1 MHCVSKPRKPRNRRD
16 ALELFYE
23 LLPCF
28 SAFGYQFG
36 VRRCMLPCKKSFL
49 PRSNRE
55 GEIRERHSIMKILA
69 GKFNRRLRW
78 ILALAILFFAAAA
91 LFYPYHYPTRV
102 YAAQEKER
110 AAGGDQ
116 TTSLSDQTDL
126 AVTVYNSNIALV
138 RDVRQLALPGG
149 AFRLKF
155 MDIAATVNP
164 ATVHF
169 RSLTDPEKLGVI
181 EQNYEYDLLEPAK
194 LLHKY
199 VGKEVTLV
207 RSYMENGSTKR
218 EEIKATLLSDNNGPV
233 WKIGNDIV
241 TGVYSE
247 GYRFPEVPANLYER
261 PTLLMSLENSGARKQ
276 QIEASYLATNLS
288 WNADYVLTVARDDK
302 AADLD
307 GWVTLANSS
316 GTAFH
321 NARLQLVAGD
331 LNRLP
336 QNGLRDMVVSKS
348 MAVAGAAERQ
358 FQQESFSEY
367 HLYTLGRRTSVEDK
381 ETKQI
386 SLLQGSGVPVEKIF
400 VVNGQNF
407 YYHNQQNPGS
417 PLKDPVMVFYKF
429 KNEEKA
435 GLGMPLPAGNVR
447 VYQKDS
453 KGGVL
458 FVGEDRIDHTPKD
471 ENVTVHI
478 GNAFDVV
485 AERKQTDYKR
495 IDTHVWEMEFEITLR
510 NHKDTPIVVQVNEP
524 IGGDWEML
532 SSSYKYTKTSAWAAQ
547 FNVPVDKNGTS
558 VLKYRIRA
566 RW

>member
-1 MHCVSKPRKPRNRRD
+1 
-16 ALELFYE
+16 
-23 LLPCF
+23 
-28 SAFGYQFG
+28 
-36 VRRCMLPCKKSFL
+36 
-49 PRSNRE
+49 
-55 GEIRERHSIMKILA
+55 MKIP
-69 GKFNRRLRW
+69 GSPVKLRW
-78 ILALAILFFAAAA
+78 IGLISTIAFLAATAILYPAA
-91 LFYPYHYPTRV
+91 RGNKV
-102 YAAQEKER
+102 YASQEKE
-110 AAGGDQ
+110 AARPSAADQ
-116 TTSLSDQTDL
+116 STSLNDQTDL
-126 AVTVYNSNIALV
+126 NVTVYNSNIALI
-138 RDVRQLALPGG
+138 RDVRNLALPGG
-149 AFRLKF
+149 TFRLKF

-169 RSLTDPEKLGVI
+169 RSLTDPEKLSVI

-207 RSYMENGSTKR
+207 RSYQENGTTKR

-241 TGVYSE
+241 TGMYAES
-247 GYRFPEVPANLYER
+247 YRFPEVPANLYER
-261 PTLLMSLENSGARKQ
+261 PTLLMSLENSGAKKQ
-276 QIEASYLATNLS
+276 HIEASYLASNLS
-288 WNADYVLTVARDDK
+288 WNSDYVLTVTRDEK
-302 AADLD
+302 NADLD
-307 GWVTLANSS
+307 GWVTVVNNS

-321 NARLQLVAGD
+321 NARLQLVAGQ
-331 LNRLP
+331 LNRIQPARPVSALSELKVMDR
-336 QNGLRDMVVSKS
+336 NANVV
-348 MAVAGAAERQ
+348 Q
-358 FQQESFSEY
+358 FRQESFSEY
-367 HLYTLGRRTSVEDK
+367 HLYSLGRRTSVEDK

-386 SLLQGSGVPVEKIF
+386 SLLQGSGVPVEKVF

-407 YYHNQQNPGS
+407 YYHNQSNPGS
-417 PLKDPVMVFYKF
+417 PQKDPVMVFYKF

-435 GLGMPLPAGNVR
+435 GLGMPLPAGNLR

-458 FVGEDRIDHTPKD
+458 FIGEDHIDHTPKD
-471 ENVTVHI
+471 ETVTVHI

-510 NHKDTPIVVQVNEP
+510 NHKESPIVVEVNEP

-532 SSSYKYTKTSAWAAQ
+532 SSSYKFTKTAAFAAQ
-547 FNVPVDKNGTS
+547 FKVPVDKNGAS

>member
-1 MHCVSKPRKPRNRRD
+1 
-16 ALELFYE
+16 
-23 LLPCF
+23 
-28 SAFGYQFG
+28 
-36 VRRCMLPCKKSFL
+36 
-49 PRSNRE
+49 
-55 GEIRERHSIMKILA
+55 MKILSQKLRA
-69 GKFNRRLRW
+69 RLSW
-78 ILALAILFFAAAA
+78 FAAAA
-91 LFYPYHYPTRV
+91 LVALLSAGVLYSATRSHHPGT
-102 YAAQEKER
+102 QDKEAR
-110 AAGGDQ
+110 PSSPDQ
-116 TTSLSDQTDL
+116 ASNLNDQTDL
-126 AVTVYNSNIALV
+126 AITVYNSNIALV
-138 RDVRQLALPGG
+138 RDVRQLSLPTGS
-149 AFRLKF
+149 FRLKF

-169 RSLTDPEKLGVI
+169 RSLTEPEKLGVI

-207 RSYMENGSTKR
+207 RAYQDSGTTKH
-218 EEIKATLLSDNNGPV
+218 EEIKAALLSDNNGPV

-241 TGVYSE
+241 TGMFAES
-247 GYRFPEVPANLYER
+247 YRFPEVPANLYDR
-261 PTLLMSLENSGARKQ
+261 PTLLMSLENTGARKH

-288 WNADYVLTVARDDK
+288 WNSDYVLTVARDDK

-307 GWVTLANSS
+307 GWVTLANNS

-336 QNGLRDMVVSKS
+336 VPSAPMAMRADATKS
-348 MAVAGAAERQ
+348 MVAKEQ

-367 HLYTLGRRTSVEDK
+367 HLYSLGHRTSVEDK

-386 SLLQGSGVPVEKIF
+386 SLLQGTGVPVEKVF

-407 YYHNQQNPGS
+407 YYHNQYNPGS
-417 PLKDPVMVFYKF
+417 PQKDPVMVFYKF

-435 GLGMPLPAGNVR
+435 GLGMPLPAGNLR

-458 FVGEDRIDHTPKD
+458 FIGEDHIDHTPKD
-471 ENVTVHI
+471 ETVTVHI

-510 NHKDTPIVVQVNEP
+510 NHKDSPITVEVNEP

-532 SSSYKYTKTSAWAAQ
+532 SSTYKFTKTAAWAAQ
-547 FNVPVDKNGTS
+547 FKVPVDKNSTS

-566 RW
+566 HW

>member
-1 MHCVSKPRKPRNRRD
+1 
-16 ALELFYE
+16 
-23 LLPCF
+23 
-28 SAFGYQFG
+28 
-36 VRRCMLPCKKSFL
+36 
-49 PRSNRE
+49 
-55 GEIRERHSIMKILA
+55 MKIPSQ
-69 GKFNRRLRW
+69 KFRARLPW
-78 ILALAILFFAAAA
+78 FAAATLGA
-91 LFYPYHYPTRV
+91 LLSAGVLYSATRNHHPG
-102 YAAQEKER
+102 AQDKEAR
-110 AAGGDQ
+110 PSSPDQ
-116 TTSLSDQTDL
+116 ASNLGDQTDL

-138 RDVRQLALPGG
+138 RDVRQLILPTGS
-149 AFRLKF
+149 FRLKF

-169 RSLTDPEKLGVI
+169 RSLTEPDKLGVI

-207 RSYMENGSTKR
+207 RTYQDSGTTKH
-218 EEIKATLLSDNNGPV
+218 EEIKAALLSDNNGPV

-241 TGVYSE
+241 TGMFAES
-247 GYRFPEVPANLYER
+247 YRFPEVPANLYDR
-261 PTLLMSLENSGARKQ
+261 PTLLMSLDNTGARKH

-288 WNADYVLTVARDDK
+288 WNSDYVLTVARDDK

-307 GWVTLANSS
+307 GWVTLANNS
-316 GTAFH
+316 GTAFR
-321 NARLQLVAGD
+321 NARLQLVAGE
-331 LNRLP
+331 LNRVP
-336 QNGLRDMVVSKS
+336 ASAPMAMRADAINGR
-348 MAVAGAAERQ
+348 VAKEQQ

-367 HLYTLGRRTSVEDK
+367 HLYSLGRRTSVEDK

-386 SLLQGSGVPVEKIF
+386 SLLQGTGVPVEKVF

-407 YYHNQQNPGS
+407 YYHNLYNPGS
-417 PLKDPVMVFYKF
+417 PQKDPVMVFYKF

-435 GLGMPLPAGNVR
+435 GLGMPLPAGNLR

-453 KGGVL
+453 KGGIL
-458 FVGEDRIDHTPKD
+458 FIGEDHIDHTPKD
-471 ENVTVHI
+471 ETVTVHI

-510 NHKDTPIVVQVNEP
+510 NHKDAPITVEVNEP

-532 SSSYKYTKTSAWAAQ
+532 SSTYKFTKTAAWAAQ
-547 FNVPVDKNGTS
+547 FKVPVAKDGTS

-566 RW
+566 KW

>member
-1 MHCVSKPRKPRNRRD
+1 MTMKS
-16 ALELFYE
+16 
-23 LLPCF
+23 
-28 SAFGYQFG
+28 SASRFG
-36 VRRCMLPCKKSFL
+36 
-49 PRSNRE
+49 N
-55 GEIRERHSIMKILA
+55 
-69 GKFNRRLRW
+69 RLRW
-78 ILALAILFFAAAA
+78 TLSSAIAMFAGAA
-91 LFYPYHYPTRV
+91 LLYPLYRAHMV
-102 YAAQEKER
+102 YAAQEKDSAR
-110 AAGGDQ
+110 PASADQ
-116 TTSLSDQTDL
+116 ATSLNDQTDL

-138 RDVRQLALPGG
+138 RDVRQLGLPSG

-169 RSLTDPEKLGVI
+169 RSLNDPEKLGVI

-199 VGKEVTLV
+199 VGKEVTLA
-207 RSYMENGSTKR
+207 RSYQEGGTTKH
-218 EEIKATLLSDNNGPV
+218 EEIKATLLADNNGPV

-241 TGVYSE
+241 TGMFAES
-247 GYRFPEVPANLYER
+247 YRFPEVPANLFER

-276 QIEASYLATNLS
+276 QIEASYLASNLS
-288 WNADYVLTVARDDK
+288 WNADYVLTVGREEK

-307 GWVTLANSS
+307 GWVTLVNNS
-316 GTAFH
+316 GTAFR

-331 LNRLP
+331 LNRIP
-336 QNGLRDMVVSKS
+336 QGGTIGGMDKVMS
-348 MAVAGAAERQ
+348 MSRAAAPQ
-358 FQQESFSEY
+358 FQQENFSEY

-386 SLLQGSGVPVEKIF
+386 SLLQGTGVPVQKLFI
-400 VVNGQNF
+400 VNGQNF
-407 YYHNQQNPGS
+407 YYHNAQNPGA
-417 PLKDPVMVFYKF
+417 PLKDPVMVYYKF

-435 GLGMPLPAGNVR
+435 GLCMPLPGGNVR

-471 ENVTVHI
+471 EDVTIHI
-478 GNAFDVV
+478 GNAFDVI

-495 IDTHVWEMEFEITLR
+495 IDNHVWEMEFEIALR
-510 NHKDTPIVVQVNEP
+510 NHKDSPITVQVNEP

-532 SSSYKYTKTSAWAAQ
+532 SSSYKFTKTAAFAAQ
-547 FNVPVDKNGTS
+547 FSVPVDKNGTS
-558 VLKYRIRA
+558 VLKYRVRA

>member
-1 MHCVSKPRKPRNRRD
+1 MSVSRIQSSKRFLF
-16 ALELFYE
+16 AL
-23 LLPCF
+23 
-28 SAFGYQFG
+28 SA
-36 VRRCMLPCKKSFL
+36 VAVL
-49 PRSNRE
+49 
-55 GEIRERHSIMKILA
+55 
-69 GKFNRRLRW
+69 
-78 ILALAILFFAAAA
+78 AAAA
-91 LFYPYHYPTRV
+91 LIYPAACGNKV
-102 YAAQEKER
+102 YAAQEKEAAR
-110 AAGGDQ
+110 AAAADQ
-116 TTSLSDQTDL
+116 STSLNDQTDL
-126 AVTVYNSNIALV
+126 NVTVYNSNIALV
-138 RDVRQLALPGG
+138 RDVRNLSLPSGT
-149 AFRLKF
+149 FRLKF

-207 RSYMENGSTKR
+207 RSYQDNNTTKR

-241 TGVYSE
+241 TGMFAES
-247 GYRFPEVPANLYER
+247 YRFPEVPANLYDR
-261 PTLLMSLENSGARKQ
+261 PTLLMLLENSGARKQ
-276 QIEASYLATNLS
+276 QIEASYLANNLS

-302 AADLD
+302 SADLD
-307 GWVTLANSS
+307 GWVTVVNNS

-321 NARLQLVAGD
+321 NARLQLVAGE
-331 LNRLP
+331 LNRVP
-336 QNGLRDMVVSKS
+336 ASGGLRADVAREMVMNK
-348 MAVAGAAERQ
+348 AAAPQ
-358 FQQESFSEY
+358 FQQEAFSEY
-367 HLYTLGRRTSVEDK
+367 HLYSLGRKTSVEDK

-400 VVNGQNF
+400 VVNGQNY
-407 YYHNQQNPGS
+407 YYHNAQNPGS
-417 PLKDPVMVFYKF
+417 PLKDPVMVYYKF

-435 GLGMPLPAGNVR
+435 GLGIPLPAGNVR

-453 KGGVL
+453 KGGIL
-458 FVGEDRIDHTPKD
+458 FAGEDRIDHTPKD
-471 ENVTVHI
+471 ENVNIHI

-485 AERKQTDYKR
+485 AEHKQIDYKR
-495 IDTHVWEMEFEITLR
+495 IDNHVWEMEFEVTLR
-510 NHKDTPIVVQVNEP
+510 NHKDGPIVVQVNEP

-532 SSSYKYTKTSAWAAQ
+532 SSTYKFTKTAAFAAQ
-547 FNVPVDKNGTS
+547 FNVPVAKDGTS